1 MNGVE
6 GEQQGSTGSL
16 APHLVA
22 AEAHLAIGSLEILT
36 GRERQVVTCLALG
49 HSTKEVAFALGIADA
64 TVRVLLA
71 RAAGK
76 LGVRSREALLLHPA
90 VLPLRPTARR
100 SDAAGLVPAEPPTP

>member
-6 GEQQGSTGSL
+6 GEQQGSTGPL

-22 AEAHLAIGSLEILT
+22 HDADLAVGSLEILT

-76 LGVRSREALLLHPA
+76 LGVRSREALLVHPA
-90 VLPLRPTARR
+90 VIPLRPTVRR
-100 SDAAGLVPAEPPTP
+100 SDPPVQAPADPPAP